1 MEKRLTRR
9 QQQFLLQ
16 FLDLY
21 REMNQPIHYRFVADR
36 LKIGKVSVYEMLRLL
51 EFNGFVK
58 AEFAVTTGKQGPG
71 RPSIQFYPTKLAF
84 EQTQRLSVVPVEL
97 EQWHIRKEYILAE
110 LRNKTGE
117 NYENLVKD
125 LVNSFTEKAS
135 PLLHVTENITLLLII
150 VSSQPMTPQLQSL
163 MERLANIG
171 LSGQIGLST
180 LFGFALGMAIF
191 GHIDPMMAN
200 ELLDNL
206 DRYEFYLQD
215 MHAENHQ
222 RLCDFTRDAVS
233 IIFDL

>member
-21 REMNQPIHYRFVADR
+21 REMNQPIHYRFVAER

-97 EQWHIRKEYILAE
+97 EQWHLRKEYILTE
-110 LRNKTGE
+110 LGKKNSE

-125 LVNSFTEKAS
+125 LVTSFNETAS

-150 VSSQPMTPQLQSL
+150 VS
-163 MERLANIG
+163 
-171 LSGQIGLST
+171 
-180 LFGFALGMAIF
+180 
-191 GHIDPMMAN
+191 
-200 ELLDNL
+200 
-206 DRYEFYLQD
+206 
-215 MHAENHQ
+215 
-222 RLCDFTRDAVS
+222 
-233 IIFDL
+233 

>member
-1 MEKRLTRR
+1 MEKSLTRR

-21 REMNQPIHYRFVADR
+21 REMNQPIHYRFVAER

-84 EQTQRLSVVPVEL
+84 EQTQRLSLVPVEL
-97 EQWHIRKEYILAE
+97 EQWRIRKEYIFAE
-110 LRNKTGE
+110 LRKKNRE
-117 NYENLVKD
+117 SYEKLVIE
-125 LVNSFTEKAS
+125 LVTRFNEPVF
-135 PLLHVTENITLLLII
+135 PLLHITENVTILLII
-150 VSSQPMTPQLQSL
+150 VSSQPMTPQLHSL
-163 MERLANIG
+163 MRRLAHIG
-171 LSGQIGLST
+171 LAGEVGLST

-191 GHIDPMMAN
+191 GNIDPLMAN

-215 MHAENHQ
+215 MHADNHQ
-222 RLCDFTRDAVS
+222 RLCDFTREAVA